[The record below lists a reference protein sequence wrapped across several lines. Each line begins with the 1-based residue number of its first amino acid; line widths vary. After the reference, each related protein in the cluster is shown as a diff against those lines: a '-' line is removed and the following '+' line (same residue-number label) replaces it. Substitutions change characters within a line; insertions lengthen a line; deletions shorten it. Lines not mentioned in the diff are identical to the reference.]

1 MTAKVVT
8 VAQMQALEDASERAG
23 VSKDTLMENAG
34 LACARNIREHLSGC
48 AGRRIVVL
56 VGPGNNGADGLVI
69 ARHLRRWGA
78 DVCCYVVRGR
88 PGVDPKMADALTY
101 DVAIAD
107 AAADPELQ
115 TLYSLLSGSDLAV
128 DAILGAGRYRPLDG
142 TVASVC
148 ALVNRHRRAR
158 PDLAVVAVDLPTGV
172 NPDTGAADENTLVAD
187 VTLALCYPKFGIAN
201 FPGAGYAGRIAVLDV
216 GLPQTVAADF
226 DLPTQWMTRA
236 AAAALLPER
245 PLDSHKG
252 TFGHLLI
259 VAGSRNFVGAAALA
273 AMAAHRVGAGLVTL
287 ATPASVYPIVAS
299 KLTETI
305 HLPLPEDAAGRV
317 DATAADIIKERI
329 ASYSALAIGCGL
341 GYSPGAESFIERLL
355 LSSHRHSREDT
366 RHSREDTR
374 HFGGDTRHS
383 GGDARHSGDDARH
396 SSASFRHSG
405 ESRNPSLPL
414 VIDADGLNNLARC
427 HDWPARLPAHS
438 VLTPHPGEM
447 ATLTGSSTT
456 DVQANRRAVAGD
468 SAAQWGQTLLLKGA
482 HSIVASPDGR
492 QCILPFAN
500 PALAAGGTGDVLTGI
515 IGGLLAQGLTPYDAA
530 RLGGYLHGTAGEET
544 RRAHG
549 DAGIVASDLLP
560 YLPTL
565 IYDLRP

>member
-115 TLYSLLSGSDLAV
+115 TFDSLLSGSDLAV

-158 PDLAVVAVDLPTGV
+158 PDLAVVAIDLPTGV

-245 PLDSHKG
+245 PIDSHKG

-305 HLPLPEDAAGRV
+305 HLPLPEDADGRV

-329 ASYSALAIGCGL
+329 TSYSALAIGCGL
-341 GYSPGAESFIERLL
+341 GLSPGTTAFMERLL
-355 LSSHRHSREDT
+355 LKDI
-366 RHSREDTR
+366 
-374 HFGGDTRHS
+374 
-383 GGDARHSGDDARH
+383 
-396 SSASFRHSG
+396 RHSG

-447 ATLTGSSTT
+447 ATLTRSSTT

-492 QCILPFAN
+492 QCILPFSN

-530 RLGGYLHGTAGEET
+530 RLGGYLHGTAGDAA

-565 IYDLRP
+565 IHDSRP

>member
-34 LACARNIREHLSGC
+34 LACARYVREHLSGC

-115 TLYSLLSGSDLAV
+115 TLDSLLSGSDLVV

-148 ALVNRHRRAR
+148 ALVNRHCRAR

-187 VTLALCYPKFGIAN
+187 VTLALCFPKFGIAN

-305 HLPLPEDAAGRV
+305 HLPLPEDADGRV

-355 LSSHRHSREDT
+355 LSSHRHSGE
-366 RHSREDTR
+366 
-374 HFGGDTRHS
+374 
-383 GGDARHSGDDARH
+383 DARH

-565 IYDLRP
+565 IHDSRP